1 MLKTR
6 PAKEVTVRIQN
17 EIGALDTLANTMA
30 DKGANI
36 LAVSALVDGA
46 QGVIHVVTDATSGG
60 GWLKRQRR

>member
-17 EIGALDTLANTMA
+17 EIGALDRLAQTIA

-36 LAVSALVDGA
+36 LAVSAWVDGA
-46 QGVIHVVTDATSGG
+46 QGVST
-60 GWLKRQRR
+60 